1 MVKYESFMEYVTK
14 QLENRQRRAL
24 ESASQFVLGETS
36 LRCPI
41 DTGNLKGSYHRQIDM
56 SELVAYV
63 GTNVEYAPYVEFGT
77 GIFAENGQGRKSAW
91 AYQDDAGNWR
101 VTRGAR
107 PQPHLRPAF
116 ADNRDRIRMLIER
129 ELRG

>member
-1 MVKYESFMEYVTK
+1 MVKYESFVNEVKK
-14 QLENRQRRAL
+14 QLEKRQRRAL

-63 GTNVEYAPYVEFGT
+63 GTNVEYAPYVEFGNRNLCGGMDRGESRLGRT
-77 GIFAENGQGRKSAW
+77 KTMQGIG
-91 AYQDDAGNWR
+91 

-107 PQPHLRPAF
+107 PQPHPTTCLCR
-116 ADNRDRIRMLIER
+116 
-129 ELRG
+129 